1 MSNLLKKGSTISRD
15 ERVIDYNERIKEKI
29 QAVMEAN
36 AAAGQAAGD
45 GFINGLTADVVERL
59 TSDEDDA
66 DNEAAVTEEQIN
78 NLLQEKRAEAQKLL
92 DDANAQAQ
100 RIIEQAQEQIKN
112 ANIEAVRSGY
122 DEGKS
127 KAAAELESTR
137 AELEREYGERLDKL
151 EAEYMQRRKEI
162 EPELVDVITEVFEKV
177 IFTAAEDDKS
187 ILLYLINKALENA
200 ENSSEFLIKASP
212 DDYKF
217 LANNRG
223 KIYCAMTKEIEL
235 EIAPDE
241 TLQKNQCMIETDG
254 GVFNCSLDIE
264 LNNLIKKIKLLSCM
278 D

>member
-217 LANNRG
+217 LANNQG

>member
-162 EPELVDVITEVFEKV
+162 EPELVNVITEVFEKV

-187 ILLYLINKALENA
+187 ILLYLINKVLENA
-200 ENSSEFLIKASP
+200 ENSSEFVIKASP

-217 LANNRG
+217 LANNQG

>member
-15 ERVIDYNERIKEKI
+15 ERVIDYNERIKEKL

-59 TSDEDDA
+59 TSDEDAA

-127 KAAAELESTR
+127 KAAAELESAR

-162 EPELVDVITEVFEKV
+162 EPELVNVITEVFEKV

-187 ILLYLINKALENA
+187 ILLYLINKVLENA
-200 ENSSEFLIKASP
+200 ENSSEFVIKASP

-217 LANNRG
+217 LANNQG

>member
-59 TSDEDDA
+59 TSDEDAA

-127 KAAAELESTR
+127 KAAAELESAR

-162 EPELVDVITEVFEKV
+162 EPELVNVITEVFEKV

-187 ILLYLINKALENA
+187 ILLYLINKVLENA
-200 ENSSEFLIKASP
+200 ENSSEFVIKASP

-217 LANNRG
+217 LANNQG